1 MNLRL
6 LFYSGR
12 AVNLHGVMC
21 NVHMCWLTARLA
33 DADRLVQLAEMEA
46 NHAALLQVSFTSVK
60 VFFVIEKLYCNL
72 NTLKFKLKPVSRA
85 STYYGIETAV
95 AQKDVS
101 QH

>member
-12 AVNLHGVMC
+12 AVKLHGVMC
-21 NVHMCWLTARLA
+21 NVQIVHMCWLTARLA

-85 STYYGIETAV
+85 SILW
-95 AQKDVS
+95 D
-101 QH
+101 

>member
-21 NVHMCWLTARLA
+21 NVHTCWLTARLA

-60 VFFVIEKLYCNL
+60 VFFVIEELTNID
-72 NTLKFKLKPVSRA
+72 FS
-85 STYYGIETAV
+85 
-95 AQKDVS
+95 
-101 QH
+101 

>member
-1 MNLRL
+1 M
-6 LFYSGR
+6 Y
-12 AVNLHGVMC
+12 

-85 STYYGIETAV
+85 STYYGIETAD

>member
-1 MNLRL
+1 M
-6 LFYSGR
+6 Y
-12 AVNLHGVMC
+12 

-85 STYYGIETAV
+85 SILW
-95 AQKDVS
+95 D
-101 QH
+101 